1 MRTLLASIVM
11 AALFVSATAYASEKT
26 DAMATIHQ
34 FIDNMNKG
42 DMQAAAAPY
51 APEASIID
59 EFPPHYWHG
68 ATAFADWGKDFG
80 TDAQKHGDTDPFVKL
95 GKPKHVDIT
104 DEHAYVVVPS
114 SYAYKEHGK
123 KVVEKG
129 STMTF
134 ALVKLNGA
142 WKIAAWS
149 WTRN

>member
-1 MRTLLASIVM
+1 MRSLF
-11 AALFVSATAYASEKT
+11 AAVVTAAFFVSATAVASDKT

-34 FIDNMNKG
+34 FVDNLDKG

-51 APEASIID
+51 APESSIID

-80 TDAQKHGDTDPFVKL
+80 TFSQKTGDTDPFVKL
-95 GKPKHVDIT
+95 GKPKHVDIN
-104 DEHAYVVVPS
+104 DDHAYVVIPAS
-114 SYAYKEHGK
+114 FAYKEHGK
-123 KVVEKG
+123 KMIEKG

-134 ALVKLNGA
+134 ALAKLNGT

>member
-1 MRTLLASIVM
+1 MRTILASL
-11 AALFVSATAYASEKT
+11 AAATLFVAPAAVASDKA

-34 FIDNMNKG
+34 FIDNMDKG
-42 DMQAAAAPY
+42 DMKAAAAPY

-68 ATAFADWGKDFG
+68 ANAFADWGKDFG
-80 TDAQKHGDTDPFVKL
+80 IDAQKHGDTDPIVKL
-95 GKPKHVDIT
+95 GKPKHVDVT
-104 DEHAYVVVPS
+104 DDHAYVVVPS
-114 SYAYKEHGK
+114 SFAYKEHGR
-123 KVVEKG
+123 KVIEKG

-134 ALVKLNGA
+134 ALVKLDGA